1 MSDASGADPRD
12 ATPAPGR
19 HQRNPA
25 GAPAAGG
32 PDGSGGPWTAP
43 AAGEPWTADTVRDGP
58 ADPSGPSWSA
68 DRPWTDGAPGG
79 RPSAAWTAPTARTG
93 VPWSGDGAPAGPPGG
108 APRAAPPYPDASAD
122 DPGDRRPPGA
132 SHWFDA
138 DAGPVVRPYA
148 MTRGRT
154 STATR
159 HKLDLI
165 ALVVPEAAAD
175 DPGRDQTLSP
185 EHVEIVERCVELP
198 QSIAEL
204 AACLD
209 LPVGVV
215 RVLVGDLVDD
225 ELVHV
230 TRPVPPA
237 ELPDVS
243 ILREVIN
250 GLRAL

>member
-1 MSDASGADPRD
+1 MSADSSRG
-12 ATPAPGR
+12 TPPGS
-19 HQRNPA
+19 
-25 GAPAAGG
+25 PAA
-32 PDGSGGPWTAP
+32 PT
-43 AAGEPWTADTVRDGP
+43 
-58 ADPSGPSWSA
+58 DPQSSRW
-68 DRPWTDGAPGG
+68 
-79 RPSAAWTAPTARTG
+79 
-93 VPWSGDGAPAGPPGG
+93 
-108 APRAAPPYPDASAD
+108 Y
-122 DPGDRRPPGA
+122 
-132 SHWFDA
+132 DA

-154 STATR
+154 SSASR
-159 HKLDLI
+159 HRLDLI
-165 ALVVPEAAAD
+165 AIVVPEPAAD

-185 EHVEIVERCVELP
+185 EHVEIVELCSNMP

-204 AACLD
+204 ASGLD

-215 RVLVGDLVDD
+215 RVLVGDLVED

-237 ELPDVS
+237 ELPDVN